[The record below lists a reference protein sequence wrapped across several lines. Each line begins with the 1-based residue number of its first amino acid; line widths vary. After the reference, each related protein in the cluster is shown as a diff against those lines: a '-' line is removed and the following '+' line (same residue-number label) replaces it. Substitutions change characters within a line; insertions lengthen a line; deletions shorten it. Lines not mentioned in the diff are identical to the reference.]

1 MHRLQDGKTIVEA
14 ATNSGTA
21 GLETP
26 AKNRYARPT
35 VPRKM
40 MPMTP
45 NEADAPRTT
54 DDEYVRRVLKYRP
67 SSLVPWIAR
76 VGAQYSGI
84 GSWESGDYMRFNP
97 WALSDIARISLV
109 GGSEFLRDA
118 TRNDLLQ
125 CADDYRNLLD
135 PELGT
140 EDDGAAA
147 SFLLR
152 IGYEQ
157 LLFRQ
162 SLKGEIARNI
172 ALFEQTQ
179 PSRPLAVIKPG
190 WDQELLGCSLSQY
203 AGIGFC
209 AYAVATQHRGQFAT
223 SWFGDPSM
231 GFLTSHIPLKLMR
244 DVLDHEFTGDR
255 DYYRS
260 FADTNTPSPYRRFDY
275 NPLLGRPVVRLNN
288 RLMVPVALQVI
299 RKISPVGLWYAGF
312 DRWGNSFAEDVGDL
326 FEQYV
331 GRVLRTI
338 PDAQV
343 HPEIIYD
350 PKGNKR
356 SVDWIVQWDN
366 VVLLVEVKSTRA
378 TQEIRMGTAQGW
390 ADLNR
395 RLGHAY
401 TQLETTADLIES
413 GHSKFAHIP
422 KNLPRIGLILTM
434 EPFPFID
441 GRPIRDMIGVAPSV
455 PTRVCS
461 ISDLE
466 WLACLPDRCVGDHL
480 LTLMTDPAK
489 DGWEVL
495 GHEFAGVEFASSE
508 VLDQAW
514 SAFAWSPGT
523 AL

>member
-1 MHRLQDGKTIVEA
+1 MIPVISND
-14 ATNSGTA
+14 
-21 GLETP
+21 
-26 AKNRYARPT
+26 
-35 VPRKM
+35 
-40 MPMTP
+40 
-45 NEADAPRTT
+45 ADPPRTT

-76 VGAQYSGI
+76 VGAQYSDI
-84 GSWESGDYMRFNP
+84 GSWINGDYMRFNP
-97 WALSDIARISLV
+97 WALSDIARVSLV

-118 TRNDLLQ
+118 TRDDLLQ

-140 EDDGAAA
+140 DDAGAAE

-157 LLFRQ
+157 LPFQQ

-172 ALFEQTQ
+172 ALFEQTT
-179 PSRPLAVIKPG
+179 PSRPLTVIKTG

-209 AYAVATQHRGQFAT
+209 VYALATQHQGQFAT
-223 SWFGDPSM
+223 SWFNDPSL
-231 GFLTSHIPLKLMR
+231 GFLTSHIPLNLMR

-255 DYYRS
+255 AYYRS
-260 FADTNTPSPYRRFDY
+260 FADTNVPSPYRRFDY

-288 RLMVPVALQVI
+288 RLTVPVPLQVI

-312 DRWGNSFAEDVGDL
+312 ERWRNSFAEDVGNL

-338 PDAQV
+338 PDADV
-343 HPEIIYD
+343 YPEVIYD
-350 PKGNKR
+350 PKRNKR
-356 SVDWIVQWDN
+356 SVDWIVVWPN

-390 ADLNR
+390 DDLKC

-401 TQLETTADLIES
+401 TQLETTSDLIGG
-413 GHSKFAHIP
+413 GHPNLSHIP
-422 KNLPRIGLILTM
+422 ENLPRIGLVLTM

-441 GRPIRDMIGVAPSV
+441 GRPIRDMIGVTPSV

-461 ISDLE
+461 INDLE
-466 WLACLPDRCVGDHL
+466 WLACLPDRAVGEHL
-480 LTLMTDPAK
+480 LKLMTDPSK
-489 DGWEVL
+489 EGWEVL
-495 GHEFAGVEFASSE
+495 GAEFAGVEFAPSE

-514 SAFAWSPGT
+514 SAFAWSPGV
-523 AL
+523 ALGAGTIRADEING